1 MNADLKTNISHRA
14 TKDTEENLLFKK
26 EQEIMKVGVN
36 LSVSAFICVL
46 IVFVLF
52 LISCAYSFRSGSFD
66 GTLSIATLENKTQN
80 ADIGRILTENLINAF
95 ITDDRV
101 KVETDLSGDYLLEGV
116 VNSYKRNAESY
127 TPEGEVE
134 EYRISV
140 KAKFSLKRQDKE
152 KNEWEKSINESFVY
166 SSESNEL
173 EAVDSVAVKI
183 RDSLLRLML
192 ETW

>member
-1 MNADLKTNISHRA
+1 MNRNSRQPSAVSCQLFAFFSYLKFEAVFLISVA
-14 TKDTEENLLFKK
+14 
-26 EQEIMKVGVN
+26 
-36 LSVSAFICVL
+36 
-46 IVFVLF
+46 VLF

-66 GTLSIATLENKTQN
+66 GTLSIASLENKTQN
-80 ADIGRILTENLINAF
+80 ADIGRILTEDLTDAF
-95 ITDDRV
+95 IMDDRV
-101 KVETDLSGDYLLEGV
+101 KVETNLSGDYLLAGT
-116 VNSYKRNAESY
+116 VNNYERSAESY

-140 KAKFSLKRQDKE
+140 KAYFSLKKKDKE
-152 KNEWEKSINESFVY
+152 KSEWERNISESFIY
-166 SSESNEL
+166 PSDADEL